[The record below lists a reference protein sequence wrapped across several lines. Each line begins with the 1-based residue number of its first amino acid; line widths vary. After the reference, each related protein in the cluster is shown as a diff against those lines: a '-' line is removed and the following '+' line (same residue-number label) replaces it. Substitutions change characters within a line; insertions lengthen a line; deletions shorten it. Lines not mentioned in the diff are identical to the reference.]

1 MFLLLTRSGS
11 SGSAFLAISSFN
23 QVPCTWTS
31 SLIFQ
36 ATVASPTLWPQRGHR
51 PGWQTRQI
59 VIQRSTEVKGLK
71 KLDDILLKWLAEYT
85 RQGLK
90 GLKNLEDSGA
100 GEQIQGPNAGC
111 VFVLHK
117 YKESYL
123 FVHVCTNPLQNY
135 SDDVSICLMYIWSYF
150 KLHNFKFTR
159 VLRFRTCAHHM
170 WGAGQWLQK
179 LIPKVCIHG
188 DSYTLK
194 ESVGWHKRCGGT
206 MGHHCRDLWSDPGS
220 LCSPCAEELI
230 HPLTFRRIVKSSEE
244 LRSLQSQ
251 SNRNCPKITG

>member
-1 MFLLLTRSGS
+1 M
-11 SGSAFLAISSFN
+11 ISSLSGLLN
-23 QVPCTWTS
+23 ILARGLRGLRIWKIPVPGS
-31 SLIFQ
+31 RFRAPMLDAYLYSI
-36 ATVASPTLWPQRGHR
+36 S
-51 PGWQTRQI
+51 TRNRI
-59 VIQRSTEVKGLK
+59 CL
-71 KLDDILLKWLAEYT
+71 YM
-85 RQGLK
+85 
-90 GLKNLEDSGA
+90 
-100 GEQIQGPNAGC
+100 
-111 VFVLHK
+111 
-117 YKESYL
+117 
-123 FVHVCTNPLQNY
+123 CTNPLQNY
-135 SDDVSICLMYIWSYF
+135 SDDVSICLMYIWSFF